1 MMKYKDLYIGDWFTY
16 KDKPFIKT
24 FCPDLGSHYDFCL
37 APSSSYF
44 GILFQ
49 TLPDESE
56 VNLLPR
62 LNVYNPYPLKGTTTF
77 TLTQAPLCQFLS
89 WQSNGEEIIFIKA
102 FIQRQDYLLALNGE
116 RFEIGMWEK
125 SPTDVLVKIIPRIYL
140 KYQEKLDKLAVM

>member
-1 MMKYKDLYIGDWFTY
+1 MKYKDLYIGDWFTY

-24 FCPDLGSHYDFCL
+24 FCPDLGAYYDFCL

-44 GILFQ
+44 GNLFKA
-49 TLPDESE
+49 LPDETE

-62 LNVYNPYPLKGTTTF
+62 LNIYNPCPYVQKGTT

-89 WQSNGEEIIFIKA
+89 WQSHREEIIFIKA

-125 SPTDVLVKIIPRIYL
+125 SPTDVLVKIIPRIDL
-140 KYQEKLDKLAVM
+140 KYQEKT

>member
-1 MMKYKDLYIGDWFTY
+1 MKYKDLYIGDWFTY

-24 FCPDLGSHYDFCL
+24 YCPDLGAHYDFCL

-49 TLPDESE
+49 SLPDEIE

-62 LNVYNPYPLKGTTTF
+62 LNVYNPYPQKGTP
-77 TLTQAPLCQFLS
+77 TLTEAPLCQFLS
-89 WQSNGEEIIFIKA
+89 WQFRREEIIFIKA
-102 FIQRQDYLLALNGE
+102 FIKRQEYLLAFNGE

-125 SPTDVLVKIIPRIYL
+125 SATDVIVKIIPRIDL
-140 KYQEKLDKLAVM
+140 KYQEKT

>member
-1 MMKYKDLYIGDWFTY
+1 MKYKDLNIGDWFLY
-16 KDKPFIKT
+16 KDKPFVKT
-24 FCPDLGSHYDFCL
+24 YCPDLGAHYDFCL

-49 TLPDESE
+49 ALPDEIE

-62 LNVYNPYPLKGTTTF
+62 LTVYNPYSYTQKGTT

-89 WQSNGEEIIFIKA
+89 WQERREEIIFIKA
-102 FIQRQDYLLALNGE
+102 FIQRQEYLLALSGE

-125 SPTDVLVKIIPRIYL
+125 SATDVLVKIIPRIDL
-140 KYQEKLDKLAVM
+140 KYEENT

>member
-1 MMKYKDLYIGDWFTY
+1 MKYKDLNIGDWFTY

-24 FCPDLGSHYDFCL
+24 FCPNLGTHYDFCL

-44 GILFQ
+44 GTLFQ
-49 TLPDESE
+49 ALPDEIE

-62 LNVYNPYPLKGTTTF
+62 LNVYNPCPLKGATTF

-89 WQSNGEEIIFIKA
+89 WQFRQEEIIFIRALIK
-102 FIQRQDYLLALNGE
+102 RQEYLLALNGE

-125 SPTDVLVKIIPRIYL
+125 SPTDVSVKIIPRIDL
-140 KYQEKLDKLAVM
+140 KYEEKT

>member
-1 MMKYKDLYIGDWFTY
+1 MKYKDLYIGDWFTY

-24 FCPDLGSHYDFCL
+24 FCPDLGAHYDFCL

-44 GILFQ
+44 GNSFQ
-49 TLPDESE
+49 ALPDEIE

-62 LNVYNPYPLKGTTTF
+62 LNVYNPCPLKGTTTF

-89 WQSNGEEIIFIKA
+89 WQSHREEIIFIKA

-125 SPTDVLVKIIPRIYL
+125 SPTDVLVKIIPRIDL
-140 KYQEKLDKLAVM
+140 KYQEKT

>member
-1 MMKYKDLYIGDWFTY
+1 MKYKDLYIGDWFTY

-24 FCPDLGSHYDFCL
+24 FCPDLGAYYDFCL

-44 GILFQ
+44 GNLFKA
-49 TLPDESE
+49 LPDETE

-62 LNVYNPYPLKGTTTF
+62 LNIYNPCPYVQKGTT

-89 WQSNGEEIIFIKA
+89 WQSHREEIIFIKA

-125 SPTDVLVKIIPRIYL
+125 SPTDVIVKIIPRIDL
-140 KYQEKLDKLAVM
+140 KYQEKT